1 MLMKK
6 FSIINLQILIIVITF
21 AHSKLQKS
29 TGMDIVNRL
38 KFFMDSLQ
46 IGNSQFADN
55 CRIPRPT
62 LSQMLN
68 GRNKKVSD
76 EIIAKIHSAYPQL
89 SVLWLMFGEGNML
102 TDANMQSSGS
112 QTGHNIDSSS
122 MQNVADEPFTKS
134 MGQQSMFMGLDAE
147 NSATPRKGIENQK
160 TVSDGVNSKGES
172 SKNADL
178 TDISSRLSLSLD
190 ADQIAA
196 FNANSPKKI
205 ANIVVFYTDNS
216 FQSFTPQE

>member
-1 MLMKK
+1 
-6 FSIINLQILIIVITF
+6 
-21 AHSKLQKS
+21 
-29 TGMDIVNRL
+29 MDIVNRL

-89 SVLWLMFGEGNML
+89 SVLWLMFGEGSML
-102 TDANMQSSGS
+102 VDGNTPTSEPQNAHNIANQASVNNDHQRFTSDDGQQNIFASIESEKTDAP
-112 QTGHNIDSSS
+112 NIDIEDPKSGL
-122 MQNVADEPFTKS
+122 NVKITSNPT
-134 MGQQSMFMGLDAE
+134 G
-147 NSATPRKGIENQK
+147 
-160 TVSDGVNSKGES
+160 S
-172 SKNADL
+172 SKSAPDL
-178 TDISSRLSLSLD
+178 TPRLSLSLD
-190 ADQIAA
+190 PNQLSAISS
-196 FNANSPKKI
+196 NATKKI

-216 FQSFTPQE
+216 FQSFSPTD

>member
-1 MLMKK
+1 M
-6 FSIINLQILIIVITF
+6 QILIIVITF

-29 TGMDIVNRL
+29 IGMDIVNRL

-102 TDANMQSSGS
+102 TDANLQSSSS
-112 QTGHNIDSSS
+112 QSGYIIASSS
-122 MQNVADEPFTKS
+122 TQ
-134 MGQQSMFMGLDAE
+134 DAE
-147 NSATPRKGIENQK
+147 NDGVTKTMGQPSIFASVDAEKPASTGKSIDRQK
-160 TVSDGVNSKGES
+160 TVSEGGNFRGES
-172 SKNADL
+172 AKNAEL
-178 TDISSRLSLSLD
+178 TDIGARLSLSLD
-190 ADQIAA
+190 ADQIAT

>member
-1 MLMKK
+1 
-6 FSIINLQILIIVITF
+6 
-21 AHSKLQKS
+21 
-29 TGMDIVNRL
+29 
-38 KFFMDSLQ
+38 MDSLQ

-102 TDANMQSSGS
+102 TDANSQISGS
-112 QTGHNIDSSS
+112 QASYKSAQYSTQDAEGEI
-122 MQNVADEPFTKS
+122 FTQGMEHPNLFKGANAEKAAPSYKVPETLKS
-134 MGQQSMFMGLDAE
+134 MPES
-147 NSATPRKGIENQK
+147 GISRVETTK
-160 TVSDGVNSKGES
+160 E
-172 SKNADL
+172 ADL
-178 TDISSRLSLSLD
+178 ADSGPRLPFSLD
-190 ADQIAA
+190 ANQIAN

-216 FQSFTPQE
+216 FQSFIPQE